1 MHRLDAL
8 RTFVRVA
15 ELASFTQAAESLG
28 LPKAS
33 VSTAVRQ
40 LEAWVGTQ
48 LLHRT
53 TRRVRMTEDGRVFY
67 ERCKDVLADV
77 DELEHQFSRTRQS
90 LRGRLRVDMPSG
102 MARHLVLP
110 VLPAF
115 LDAHPQIE
123 LELSATDRRV
133 DLVREGFDCV
143 IRVGGVA
150 DSSLVARPLGAFR
163 VLTCA
168 SPGYLARCGTPRS
181 LDDLRDHRLI
191 HYASSFGGP
200 ADGFEYPDAVG
211 YRELEM
217 KGALTVNS
225 AVAYEAAC
233 LAGLGLIQAPL
244 AGTHRLIEQGL
255 LVEVLPEL
263 QAEPMPVTL
272 LYPHRRHLP
281 RRVSAFMDWVAEVL
295 RPHLAPIPDGR

>member
-1 MHRLDAL
+1 M
-8 RTFVRVA
+8 
-15 ELASFTQAAESLG
+15 
-28 LPKAS
+28 
-33 VSTAVRQ
+33 STAVRQ

-200 ADGFEYPDAVG
+200 ADGFEYPDAGG